1 AMAEEPY
8 LSCRVEMLPETPDL
22 MTPIE
27 REALLQRAISSFQ
40 QLVTLAPHLPAELA
54 SAAGAIDDPLH
65 LAYYIA
71 NHIRLTTEQR
81 QEVLEMSSAKEKLE
95 RLLGNL
101 AHELEVLELGRKIQ
115 SQAEEQMGKAQ
126 REYFLREQLKAIQR
140 ELGELDSE
148 HGELSELRER
158 IEKAGLSAEARR
170 EADRELA
177 RLERIPSASPESSVI
192 RTYLELIVSLPWT
205 TSTGGGGGG
214 ASARTILDADHYDLD
229 KVKQR
234 IVEHLAVRRLNQER
248 GSAHPRPEP
257 LRCFVRPA
265 AATPAF
271 AASDRRGWASRTS
284 ATRSPARWAGS
295 LRAHLSAACTTR
307 PRSAAT

>member
-1 AMAEEPY
+1 MPAVNLEGIVPSHLPVLPLKSTVVFPRIFIPLSVGRQRSLRLLDDLPGAERHIAVATQLDENAEEVGFDDIHHVGAMVRVQHMLKLPDGTVQLAVLGLRRIKLLSPMAEEPY
-8 LSCRVEMLPETPDL
+8 LSCRVEMLPETPDSL
-22 MTPIE
+22 IPIE
-27 REALLQRAISSFQ
+27 REALLRRAISSFQ

-81 QEVLEMSSAKEKLE
+81 QEILEMGSAKQKLE

-148 HGELSELRER
+148 HGELAELRER
-158 IEKAGLSAEARR
+158 IDKAGLPTEAKR

-192 RTYLELIVSLPWT
+192 RTYLELIVSLP
-205 TSTGGGGGG
+205 
-214 ASARTILDADHYDLD
+214 
-229 KVKQR
+229 
-234 IVEHLAVRRLNQER
+234 
-248 GSAHPRPEP
+248 
-257 LRCFVRPA
+257 
-265 AATPAF
+265 
-271 AASDRRGWASRTS
+271 
-284 ATRSPARWAGS
+284 
-295 LRAHLSAACTTR
+295 
-307 PRSAAT
+307 